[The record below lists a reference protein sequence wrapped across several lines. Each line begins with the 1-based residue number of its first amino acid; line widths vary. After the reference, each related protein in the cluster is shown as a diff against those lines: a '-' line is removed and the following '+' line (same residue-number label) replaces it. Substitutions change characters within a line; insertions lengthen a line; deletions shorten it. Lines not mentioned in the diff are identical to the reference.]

1 MINLNKCLNRVY
13 LKKIAGI
20 ILKILLVL
28 FISSVLSVLLLAIL
42 PPVTTAF
49 IVIDNW
55 TNDDKY
61 LVEYQWVSWENIS
74 PYVPLAAI
82 CAEDQKFTEHFG
94 FDLESIEEAWDE
106 RQQGK
111 RFRGASTITQQVA
124 KNLFLWPGKSFFRK
138 GLEAYFTFLI
148 EVFWSKKRIL
158 EMYVNI
164 AQFGKGVY
172 GVQAAGQK
180 YFKMDASK
188 IAYYQA
194 ALMGAVLPNPIRLKI
209 YQPSEYVKERTQWIL
224 LQMDQMGWE
233 TFIKQNVE

>member
-1 MINLNKCLNRVY
+1 MFTIDK
-13 LKKIAGI
+13 LKLITAILLKFII
-20 ILKILLVL
+20 ILFVG
-28 FISSVLSVLLLAIL
+28 SVISVLLLAVL

-49 IVIDNW
+49 IVIDNC

-61 LVEYQWVSWENIS
+61 EIEYQWVSWENIS

-111 RFRGASTITQQVA
+111 RYRGASTITQQVA

-180 YFKMDASK
+180 YFKNDASK

-209 YQPSEYVKERTQWIL
+209 NRPSKYVNERTQWIL

-233 TFIKQNVE
+233 SFLKKNVE

>member
-1 MINLNKCLNRVY
+1 MQKENF
-13 LKKIAGI
+13 KKIF
-20 ILKILLVL
+20 KILFRILL
-28 FISSVLSVLLLAIL
+28 AFFISSILSVVLLAIL

-49 IVIDNW
+49 IVMDDI
-55 TNDDKY
+55 TNENKY
-61 LVEYQWVSWENIS
+61 EVKYQWVSWENIS

-106 RQQGK
+106 RQNGK
-111 RFRGASTITQQVA
+111 RFRGASTISQQVA

-148 EVFWSKKRIL
+148 EIFWSKKRIL
-158 EMYVNI
+158 EVYVNI

-180 YFKMDASK
+180 YFKKDASK
-188 IAYYQA
+188 ITYYQA
-194 ALMGAVLPNPIRLKI
+194 ALMGAVLPNPVRLKI
-209 YQPSEYVKERTQWIL
+209 YRPSKYVKERTQWIL

-233 TFIKQNVE
+233 SYIKKYVE

>member
-1 MINLNKCLNRVY
+1 MDKFKLVVSILSKF
-13 LKKIAGI
+13 II
-20 ILKILLVL
+20 ILFVGSI
-28 FISSVLSVLLLAIL
+28 ISVLLLAVL

-49 IVIDNW
+49 MVIDDW

-61 LVEYQWVSWENIS
+61 EIQYQWVSWENIS

-94 FDLESIEEAWDE
+94 FDMESIEEAWDE

-148 EVFWSKKRIL
+148 EILWSKKRTL

-164 AQFGKGVY
+164 AQFGNGVY

-180 YFKMDASK
+180 YFKKDASK

-194 ALMGAVLPNPIRLKI
+194 ALMGAVLPNPVRLKI
-209 YQPSEYVKERTQWIL
+209 NRPSNYVKDRTQWIL

-233 TFIKQNVE
+233 SYLKNID

>member
-1 MINLNKCLNRVY
+1 MHKDNF
-13 LKKIAGI
+13 KKV
-20 ILKILLVL
+20 LKILSRIL
-28 FISSVLSVLLLAIL
+28 FIFFIGSVLAVILLAIL
-42 PPVTTAF
+42 PPVTTSF
-49 IVIDNW
+49 IVIDEL

-61 LVEYQWVSWENIS
+61 EIKYQWVSWENIS
-74 PYVPLAAI
+74 PYVPLAVI

-106 RQQGK
+106 RQKGK

-138 GLEAYFTFLI
+138 GLEAYFTLLI
-148 EVFWSKKRIL
+148 EIFWSKKRIL
-158 EMYVNI
+158 EVYVNI

-180 YFKMDASK
+180 YFNKDASK

-209 YQPSEYVKERTQWIL
+209 YRPSDYVNERTQWIL
-224 LQMDQMGWE
+224 LQMDQLGWE
-233 TFIKQNVE
+233 TFIKENVE

>member
-1 MINLNKCLNRVY
+1 MQKEKI
-13 LKKIAGI
+13 KKV
-20 ILKILLVL
+20 LKILFRILSAF
-28 FISSVLSVLLLAIL
+28 FISSILAVLLLAFL

-49 IVIDNW
+49 IVIDEL
-55 TNDDKY
+55 TNKDKY
-61 LVEYQWVSWENIS
+61 EVKYQWVNWENIS

-94 FDLESIEEAWDE
+94 FDLESIEEAWDD
-106 RQQGK
+106 RQKGK
-111 RFRGASTITQQVA
+111 RYRGASTITQQVA

-148 EVFWSKKRIL
+148 EIFWSKKRIL

-164 AQFGKGVY
+164 AQFGKGIY

-180 YFKMDASK
+180 YFKKDASK

-194 ALMGAVLPNPIRLKI
+194 ALMGAVLPNPVRLKI
-209 YQPSEYVKERTQWIL
+209 NRPSNYVKERTQWIL
-224 LQMDQMGWE
+224 LQMDQLGWE
-233 TFIKQNVE
+233 TYIKKNVE

>member
-1 MINLNKCLNRVY
+1 MDKFKLVVSILSKF
-13 LKKIAGI
+13 II
-20 ILKILLVL
+20 ILFVGSI
-28 FISSVLSVLLLAIL
+28 ISVLLLAVL

-61 LVEYQWVSWENIS
+61 EIQYQWVSWENIS

-94 FDLESIEEAWDE
+94 FDMESIEEAWDE

-148 EVFWSKKRIL
+148 EILWSKKRTL

-164 AQFGKGVY
+164 AQFGNGVY

-180 YFKMDASK
+180 YFKKDASK

-194 ALMGAVLPNPIRLKI
+194 ALMGAVLPNPVRLKI
-209 YQPSEYVKERTQWIL
+209 NRPSNYVKDRTQWIL

-233 TFIKQNVE
+233 SYLKNID

>member
-1 MINLNKCLNRVY
+1 MDKFKLVVSILSKF
-13 LKKIAGI
+13 II
-20 ILKILLVL
+20 ILFVGSI
-28 FISSVLSVLLLAIL
+28 ISVLLLAVL

-49 IVIDNW
+49 IVIDDW

-61 LVEYQWVSWENIS
+61 EIQYQWVSWENIS

-94 FDLESIEEAWDE
+94 FDMKSIEEAWDE

-148 EVFWSKKRIL
+148 EIFWSKKRIL

-164 AQFGKGVY
+164 AQFGNGVY

-180 YFKMDASK
+180 YFKNDA
-188 IAYYQA
+188 
-194 ALMGAVLPNPIRLKI
+194 
-209 YQPSEYVKERTQWIL
+209 
-224 LQMDQMGWE
+224 
-233 TFIKQNVE
+233 